1 MNKPRPLVLRR
12 WVFFSAMAA
21 LAAVA
26 LGFTV
31 LFQLHHRAEEIE
43 AQFDAAALNARAFE
57 DHLSQSF
64 NVIDL
69 SLVNAADADPA
80 QVTSAGASKA
90 LVAALRL
97 APYLRSLAL
106 LDAHGVIVASSD
118 PRNLGRTVVVGGFL
132 PPLRDG
138 APALRVGPPWFGHDF
153 ADGRPANPGQP
164 AGAESATF
172 LPVARE
178 VVLDDGRRVTML
190 AAVNGDF
197 FVSHYG
203 HALRA
208 EQGTVDLLRDDGTL
222 LLSTDTTRR
231 PGALEDADALKAR
244 LTQSPLGRYEQ
255 RLGGGRVVSA
265 AYQASGAYPLVIA
278 VQIDQEQA
286 LAPWRTEATG
296 SLTATVALLLAAM
309 ALATGYYVRLERAGR
324 ARADAEAAV
333 RVSESHHRNTFETAA
348 VGIAHASPEGRLLQ
362 CNPHLCEMLGYT
374 AQELTQK
381 TIGEITHPD
390 DLAEDRAWK
399 QRLLSGEV
407 PSYRFEKRY
416 LHRSGEP
423 VWVRV
428 TVNLARDA
436 AGRIEYMPGIV
447 ENIHLRKLT
456 HVALEALNTDLTG
469 DAFLRQMTRTLA
481 ELLGVEFAL
490 IGESVPSSTGRFTT
504 RALWVDDG
512 FVPDFS
518 YALAGTPCETVTRNS
533 LHVYAAQV
541 QQQFPDDAL
550 LVTMGIE
557 SYAAV
562 PLGTTVEGT
571 PTGVLAIMSR
581 HPLRNIEA
589 VQTLLPLM
597 ALRIGAE
604 LLREAE
610 TRKFRDLFDGSPNP
624 QFLIDSHDTIVMS
637 SRAGGRLYGWEQQA
651 IVGRKFSVLYPADFS
666 VAYSAAYR
674 RFVDSGFNGSVDS
687 GLKDLWGAR
696 RDGSVFAAQ
705 VQLRALET
713 AQGRMTIVQ
722 VQDVT
727 ERKRV
732 EQELRARQVLLG
744 MAARVA
750 QLGGWSL
757 DLHDRRLVWSDVV
770 AAIHDEPAGFSPT
783 LEQGIDYFVPEH
795 RGLVRAAVERCI
807 ADGTPYDLEVE
818 KISTRGRRIWVR
830 TMGEAERDADGRIVR
845 IQGAFQE
852 ITDRKR
858 AEQETAQ
865 LASRL
870 TTALESVTDAFYIV
884 DREWRFTYVNIEA
897 ERMFERQREHLIGG
911 ELWHAFPQLLGS
923 DFEPH
928 FRRAMGEHVAVIFDA
943 FYAPW
948 QTWFRARAYPSEEG
962 LTIYLHDITAE
973 RAARQQLELL
983 QASVSRLNEIIVIT
997 QAEPLDEPGPR
1008 IEFVNDAFVRFTGHA
1023 REDVLGKS
1031 PRLLQGPL
1039 TDRTELGRIRAAL
1052 ARFEPVHAELVN
1064 YRKSGEPYWI
1074 ELDIVPVSVTSA
1086 RCSHFVAIQRD
1097 VTQRKRD
1104 QDAMRR
1110 LHAEVEDRVRIRT
1123 TELNQAREHA
1133 EQANRA
1139 KSAFLATMSH
1149 EIRTPMNGVVGMIDV
1164 LEQSSLRSSQAEIV
1178 KTIRASAHALLTI
1191 VDDVLDF
1198 SKIEAGQFQ
1207 IDSEPM
1213 AVAGVVEMVCDTLD
1227 PLASGRGV
1235 ALTLFTDPAIPAR
1248 VLGDAARLRQ
1258 VLLNLAG
1265 NAIKFSSGEGRAGRV
1280 SARASLVESGLQ
1292 QVVLEFSVADN
1303 GIGMDEDTQSR
1314 LFSPFTQADAGT
1326 TRRYG
1331 GTGLGLSI
1339 SHRLVGMMGG
1349 TIGVCS
1355 EPGRGSTFTVRLPL
1369 IALPAE
1375 LRLDDAQFHLAGLNC
1390 LVLGGPQGPADD
1402 LAVYLTHSG
1411 AAVHRAAHQ
1420 AAALQ
1425 WFGSCA
1431 PGVWVGVVVGADRSQ
1446 REPLADLRR
1455 ICAARPNLDARFVV
1469 IEHGRRRRP
1478 RVRAHD
1484 HVSLDH
1490 DAMHRSDFI
1499 KAVALAA
1506 GRIAEEGLQE
1516 PSFAADTTPA
1526 PLSVQGARAPG
1537 PMILV
1542 AEDNEINQKVLVEQL
1557 ALLGLTAR
1565 IADNGREALAHWQ
1578 RGEYAMLFTD
1588 LHMPQMDGYELV
1600 AAIREA
1606 EAGQRRMP
1614 IIALTANALKG
1625 EARRCRDLGMDDYM
1639 TKPLQLADLMA
1650 TLRKWLPAVRNVAT
1664 PSAPP
1669 PNAAAAAL
1677 DVDVLKAL
1685 VGDEPAIVGEVL
1697 RDFRISAGKATAQ
1710 MRVACRARQVADVA
1724 AIAHKLKS
1732 SARAVGALALG
1743 ELCARMEE
1751 AGHAGRLETLAMLWP
1766 RFEAEMAAVD
1776 QLLDSSNP

>member
-12 WVFFSAMAA
+12 WVFFGAMAA

-64 NVIDL
+64 NAIDL
-69 SLVNAADADPA
+69 SLVNAADSDPA
-80 QVTSAGASKA
+80 QVTPAGASKA
-90 LVAALRL
+90 LVAALRV
-97 APYLRSLAL
+97 APFLRSLAL
-106 LDAHGVIVASSD
+106 LDAHGTIVASSN
-118 PRNLGRTVVVGGFL
+118 PRNLGRTVALGGFL
-132 PPLRDG
+132 PPQRNG
-138 APALRVGPPWFGHDF
+138 APALRVGSPWIGRDF
-153 ADGRPANPGQP
+153 ADGRPGNPGQP
-164 AGAESATF
+164 ARAESATF

-190 AAVNGDF
+190 AAVNSDF
-197 FVSHYG
+197 LVNHYG
-203 HALRA
+203 RALNT
-208 EQGTVDLLRDDGTL
+208 QSGTVDLLRDDGTL

-231 PGALEDADALKAR
+231 PGAREGADALRAR
-244 LTQSPLGRYEQ
+244 MTQSPLGRYEQ
-255 RLGGGRVVSA
+255 RLAGGRVVST
-265 AYQASGAYPLVIA
+265 AYQASGAYPLAIV
-278 VQIDQEQA
+278 VQLDQEQA
-286 LAPWRTEATG
+286 LAPWRKEATG
-296 SLTATVALLLAAM
+296 SLTLMVALLLAAM
-309 ALATGYYVRLERAGR
+309 ALATGYYFRLERAARLR
-324 ARADAEAAV
+324 AEAEAAV
-333 RVSESHHRNTFETAA
+333 RVSEAHHRNTFETAA
-348 VGIAHASPEGRLLQ
+348 VGIAHASPEGRLLR

-399 QRLLSGEV
+399 QRLLSGKV

-416 LHRSGEP
+416 LHRSSEP

-436 AGRIEYMPGIV
+436 AGRIEYMPAIV

-469 DAFLRQMTRTLA
+469 EAFLRQMTRTLA

-490 IGESVPSSTGRFTT
+490 IGEALPSSTGRFTT

-512 FVPDFS
+512 FAPDFT
-518 YALAGTPCETVTRNS
+518 YDLAGTPCETVTRNT
-533 LHVYAAQV
+533 LRVYAAQV
-541 QQQFPDDAL
+541 QQRFPGDEL

-562 PLGTTVEGT
+562 PLGTTAEGA

-589 VQTLLPLM
+589 VQMLLPLL
-597 ALRIGAE
+597 ALRVGAE
-604 LLREAE
+604 LAREREA
-610 TRKFRDLFDGSPNP
+610 RKFRDLFEFAPDA
-624 QFLIDSHDTIVMS
+624 LVMANC
-637 SRAGGRLYGWEQQA
+637 AGA
-651 IVGRKFSVLYPADFS
+651 
-666 VAYSAAYR
+666 
-674 RFVDSGFNGSVDS
+674 
-687 GLKDLWGAR
+687 
-696 RDGSVFAAQ
+696 
-705 VQLRALET
+705 
-713 AQGRMTIVQ
+713 IVQ
-722 VQDVT
+722 VNRQAEALFGWT
-727 ERKRV
+727 
-732 EQELRARQVLLG
+732 RADLLG
-744 MAARVA
+744 HPVEVLMPIPARAGHVGLRQGFVKSA
-750 QLGGWSL
+750 VPRAMGAGQSNLRGMRKDGTTFAMHVSLGPLQAGD
-757 DLHDRRLVWSDVV
+757 DLVVV
-770 AAIHDEPAGFSPT
+770 AAVRDTTEHEQMHEAVRQSAALYRHTLDHMLEGCQIIDLDWRVRYVNAAAARQNRQPAQALMGRTMMEAYPGFEAT
-783 LEQGIDYFVPEH
+783 EIFATM
-795 RGLVRAAVERCI
+795 RRCMEDRI
-807 ADGTPYDLEVE
+807 GQHSETEWVFADGTRGWFEVSVMPAPE
-818 KISTRGRRIWVR
+818 GILVFSVET
-830 TMGEAERDADGRIVR
+830 TE
-845 IQGAFQE
+845 
-852 ITDRKR
+852 RKR
-858 AEQETAQ
+858 AEQEVRAIN
-865 LASRL
+865 AD
-870 TTALESVTDAFYIV
+870 LE
-884 DREWRFTYVNIEA
+884 
-897 ERMFERQREHLIGG
+897 
-911 ELWHAFPQLLGS
+911 
-923 DFEPH
+923 
-928 FRRAMGEHVAVIFDA
+928 RRVVA
-943 FYAPW
+943 
-948 QTWFRARAYPSEEG
+948 
-962 LTIYLHDITAE
+962 
-973 RAARQQLELL
+973 
-983 QASVSRLNEIIVIT
+983 
-997 QAEPLDEPGPR
+997 
-1008 IEFVNDAFVRFTGHA
+1008 
-1023 REDVLGKS
+1023 
-1031 PRLLQGPL
+1031 
-1039 TDRTELGRIRAAL
+1039 
-1052 ARFEPVHAELVN
+1052 
-1064 YRKSGEPYWI
+1064 
-1074 ELDIVPVSVTSA
+1074 
-1086 RCSHFVAIQRD
+1086 
-1097 VTQRKRD
+1097 
-1104 QDAMRR
+1104 
-1110 LHAEVEDRVRIRT
+1110 RT
-1123 TELNQAREHA
+1123 TELSRAREHA

-1178 KTIRASAHALLTI
+1178 KTIRESAHALLTI

-1207 IDSEPM
+1207 IESEPIG
-1213 AVAGVVEMVCDTLD
+1213 VAGVVEMVCDTLD
-1227 PLASGRGV
+1227 PLAGRRGV
-1235 ALTLFTDPAIPAR
+1235 ELTLFTDPAIPAR

-1280 SARASLVESGLQ
+1280 SVRAGVVESGMQ

-1339 SHRLVGMMGG
+1339 SHRLVDMMGG

-1369 IALPAE
+1369 TALAAE
-1375 LRLDDAQFHLAGLNC
+1375 LRFDDAQFDLAGLNC

-1411 AAVHRAAHQ
+1411 AAVHRVAHQ

-1431 PGVWVGVVVGADRSQ
+1431 PGLWVGVVVGADRAQ
-1446 REPLADLRR
+1446 DEPLADLRR
-1455 ICAARPNLDARFVV
+1455 VCAAQPNLDARFVV

-1490 DAMHRSDFI
+1490 DAMHRSDFV

-1506 GRIAEEGLQE
+1506 GRSAEEALEE
-1516 PSFAADTTPA
+1516 PSFTADTAPA
-1526 PLSVQGARAPG
+1526 PLSVQEARAQG
-1537 PMILV
+1537 QMILV

-1565 IADNGREALAHWQ
+1565 IAGNGSEALAFWQ
-1578 RGEYAMLFTD
+1578 RGDYAMLFTD

-1614 IIALTANALKG
+1614 IVALTANALKG

-1650 TLRKWLPAVRNVAT
+1650 TLRKWLPATRNVAT
-1664 PSAPP
+1664 PSVPP
-1669 PNAAAAAL
+1669 SEAAARAL
-1677 DVDVLKAL
+1677 DVSVLEAL
-1685 VGDEPAIVGEVL
+1685 VGNEPAVIGEVL
-1697 RDFRISAGKATAQ
+1697 RDFRISAGKATAL
-1710 MRVACRARQVADVA
+1710 MRVACRARQAGDVE

-1751 AGHAGRLETLAMLWP
+1751 AGHAGRLETLAVLWP